1 MQAEI
6 EQAKAEFS
14 RAIEG
19 LKHTLATTPAERLK
33 WSPSESARTPLQIAA
48 HVAIG
53 GRDMLGNLTGD
64 TFPIKT
70 TEEAERYH
78 RERDSKVDTLP
89 ECLRLLDEL
98 TTDYTKWL
106 DDLTDGQLDS
116 LMKLPFGMGEMPIR
130 VGVAV
135 MPFHV
140 QWHTAQITY
149 IQTIYGDHDWHI
161 PAA

>member
-1 MQAEI
+1 MQAQI
-6 EQAKAEFS
+6 DQAKAEFI

-19 LKHTLATTPAERLK
+19 LKHALATTPDDRLN
-33 WSPSESARTPLQIAA
+33 WSPSETARSPLQVAA
-48 HVAIG
+48 HIAIG
-53 GRDMLGNLTGD
+53 GTDMLGNLTGN
-64 TFPIKT
+64 TFPIQT

-78 RERDSKVDTLP
+78 RERDSKPRSREEVDK
-89 ECLRLLDEL
+89 LLEEFQGAYFD
-98 TTDYTKWL
+98 WL
-106 DDLTDGQLDS
+106 DCLTEYKLDS
-116 LMKLPFGMGEMPIR
+116 LMKLPFGMGEMPVR
-130 VGVAV
+130 VGVAM